1 MSQRS
6 LGLNEFIHVFYLASH
21 THNKP
26 LHYLLYFS
34 VFNICKHTSLHK
46 CVGAEGGEGW
56 LKDVYAPVSSLM
68 NKTQKMKSKSQNT
81 QKKKKIRFQPTLL
94 PLLTSGLVHLFLIF
108 SAIS

>member
-1 MSQRS
+1 MNSYMSS
-6 LGLNEFIHVFYLASH
+6 TLLH
-21 THNKP
+21 THTTNHCIIFSTSVCLTFANT
-26 LHYLLYFS
+26 LHFTS
-34 VFNICKHTSLHK
+34 VWAL
-46 CVGAEGGEGW
+46 GGEGW

-81 QKKKKIRFQPTLL
+81 QKKKKSRFQPTLL